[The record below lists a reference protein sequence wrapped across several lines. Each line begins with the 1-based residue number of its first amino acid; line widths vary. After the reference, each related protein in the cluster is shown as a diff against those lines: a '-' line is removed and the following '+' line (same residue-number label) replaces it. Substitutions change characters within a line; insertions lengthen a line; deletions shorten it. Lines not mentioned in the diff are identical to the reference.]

1 MASIHP
7 VKPLLGL
14 IAAAALTTLMGCAS
28 VDKMTSSV
36 ASTVRGDEKLTGAQE
51 VPPVTTAATGSAN
64 IQVAADG
71 AVSGSVTTSGVVS
84 TMAHIHIGPAG
95 QNGPVIVPL
104 TKTGDNTYVV
114 PAGAKLTPAQLAA
127 YNMGS
132 LYVNVHSN
140 THKGGEIRAQ
150 LKP

>member
-1 MASIHP
+1 MTRSIRFTTW
-7 VKPLLGL
+7 LGV
-14 IAAAALTTLMGCAS
+14 AAALSLTTLTGCAT
-28 VDKMTSSV
+28 VDKMTTSV
-36 ASTVRGDEKLTGAQE
+36 TSAVRGDEKLTGAQE

-64 IQVAADG
+64 IKVAADG
-71 AVSGSVTTSGVVS
+71 AVSGTVTTSGVAS
-84 TMAHIHIGPAG
+84 TMAHIHIGPSG
-95 QNGPVIVPL
+95 QNGPVIVTL
-104 TKTGDNTYVV
+104 TKTGDDTYVV

-140 THKGGEIRAQ
+140 ANKGGEIRAQ

>member
-1 MASIHP
+1 
-7 VKPLLGL
+7 
-14 IAAAALTTLMGCAS
+14 MGCAT

-36 ASTVRGDEKLTGAQE
+36 TSTVRGDEKLTGAQE
-51 VPPVTTAATGSAN
+51 VPPVTTTATGSAN
-64 IQVAADG
+64 IKVAADG
-71 AVSGSVTTSGVVS
+71 AVSGGVTTAGVVS

-104 TKTGDNTYVV
+104 TKTGDNSYVV

-140 THKGGEIRAQ
+140 ANKGGEIRAQ